1 MAHKDLL
8 IAWLNDAHGME
19 TSLIPVLEN
28 HAKDATDHPAM
39 QARIQQPV
47 EETRRHAEL
56 VQSCVERLGEST
68 SSLKTGMSKLF
79 GNIQSVATGPFHDE
93 LVKNA
98 LSDFAAENFEIASY
112 RALIAAAQE
121 FGDQQ
126 TVSICQQIL
135 RDEEAMAQWL
145 DQHLPIVVRETF
157 QQKAREHG
165 A

>member
-28 HAKDATDHPAM
+28 HAKDAANHPEM
-39 QARIQQPV
+39 QARIQQHV
-47 EETRRHAEL
+47 EETRHHAEL
-56 VQSCVERLGEST
+56 VESCVKRLGEST
-68 SSLKTGMSKLF
+68 SALKTGMSKLF
-79 GNIQSVATGPFHDE
+79 GNVQSVATGAFQDE

-112 RALIAAAQE
+112 KALIAAAQE

-126 TVSICQQIL
+126 TVSVCQQIL

-145 DQHLPIVVRETF
+145 DQQLPMVVQEIFR
-157 QQKAREHG
+157 QKAQEHG